1 MIELEN
7 KEITIK
13 MDIKQTFLISWSA
26 SFWRDEGWRICVGI
40 LERML
45 PTQLGQN
52 CSICQTR
59 LHTIETIGIYSQEES
74 GYTSLEQRYH
84 SYLRGLHYRC
94 HLRDHL
100 HRHWTLR
107 ARLHH

>member
-52 CSICQTR
+52 CSIYIYLNPGLLNQLGDTTSDKLNDSDNVSIWTKMSRCMS
-59 LHTIETIGIYSQEES
+59 LIGKIELLYDDDWNYS
-74 GYTSLEQRYH
+74 L
-84 SYLRGLHYRC
+84 
-94 HLRDHL
+94 
-100 HRHWTLR
+100 W
-107 ARLHH
+107 